1 MFLKLQLYVT
11 DFLEI
16 QLKTTKKKYQITQNK
31 FRLKKFLME
40 NKVSQSIKDVCNF
53 S

>member
-16 QLKTTKKKYQITQNK
+16 QLKTTKKNTKSHRTNLG
-31 FRLKKFLME
+31 LK
-40 NKVSQSIKDVCNF
+40 NF
-53 S
+53 